1 MPECGMEAALFR
13 SSVATFLP
21 EPSMLKGRNQPDV
34 AGEAFPLDGAD
45 APVTPSTHLRLC
57 LQKWNE
63 YCNPLS

>member
-1 MPECGMEAALFR
+1 MPECGVEAALFR

-45 APVTPSTHLRLC
+45 APVHPSTHLRPY
-57 LQKWNE
+57 LQRW
-63 YCNPLS
+63 YQFCTP